1 MPPNVEEFSSVRFLA
16 ILWVVCRH
24 MSDPFNPT
32 WIPGSDRASPLPI
45 AATYRVGVAV
55 DLFVTLSGFVMAYVY
70 AERSVL
76 SGGLAS
82 LGTFYLKRFDR
93 VLLVTWLSFGLALMM
108 SSSNSSA
115 AENAACFLLANT
127 WVPHPFMC
135 FEGGGA
141 SPSWTISAL
150 TAHWL
155 LYPLAQPILTR
166 CGPYGSLALASA
178 SWLGF
183 WAYLL
188 ILSVG
193 SPGRGGLS
201 REDAPDTHL
210 SFAAWTPAFLLGLS
224 AGAVTLRHLPP
235 TEMARHTAAV
245 RSIGSSTSDER
256 SALLP
261 AKGGRRRALAYGI
274 AVDACV
280 AVVGVAVF
288 CSPVSFEVRKVD
300 T

>member
-155 LYPLAQPILTR
+155 LYTVRSIRLACARQR
-166 CGPYGSLALASA
+166 KLA
-178 SWLGF
+178 G
-183 WAYLL
+183 
-188 ILSVG
+188 
-193 SPGRGGLS
+193 
-201 REDAPDTHL
+201 
-210 SFAAWTPAFLLGLS
+210 LLGLPPNLV
-224 AGAVTLRHLPP
+224 GGLTRPGRPVT
-235 TEMARHTAAV
+235 
-245 RSIGSSTSDER
+245 
-256 SALLP
+256 
-261 AKGGRRRALAYGI
+261 RRRARHAFVLRSLDSRLPAGTVCRRCH
-274 AVDACV
+274 AS
-280 AVVGVAVF
+280 
-288 CSPVSFEVRKVD
+288 SPPAD
-300 T
+300 